1 MKRILIVEDDKKIA
15 ELERDYLE
23 ANNYEVD
30 IALTGDDGL
39 KMALLHEYNLI
50 ILDIMLPFTDGF
62 KVCREVSQKKDIPI
76 LLVSAKGENID
87 KIKGFGLGAADYIV
101 KPFEPSELVAR
112 VNAHI
117 KRYDRLVSN
126 HLDKKEEIVIGKL
139 RIEKNSRR
147 VFVDNQEISLP
158 NKEFDVLL
166 FLAEN
171 PNIVF
176 SKDKLFYSIWGFD
189 SYGDHSTVAVHI
201 NRIREKIE
209 TDSSNPQYIET
220 VWGVGY
226 RFKV

>member
-1 MKRILIVEDDKKIA
+1 MKKILIVEDDRKIA

-23 ANNYEVD
+23 ANHYEVD
-30 IALTGDDGL
+30 MAHTGDDGL
-39 KMALLHEYNLI
+39 NMALHNEYHLI

-62 KVCREVSQKKDIPI
+62 QVCRQISVKKDIPI
-76 LLVSAKGENID
+76 LLVSAKGENWD
-87 KIKGFGLGAADYIV
+87 KIKGLGLGAADYIV

-112 VNAHI
+112 VNAHL
-117 KRYDRLVSN
+117 KRYERLTSS
-126 HLDKKEEIVIGKL
+126 HHQKDEISIGRL
-139 RIEKNSRR
+139 RIEKNARR
-147 VFVDNQEISLP
+147 VFLDSREVSLP

-176 SKDKLFYSIWGFD
+176 SKDKLFHSIWGFD
-189 SYGDHSTVAVHI
+189 SYGDYSTVAVHI

-209 TDSSNPQYIET
+209 KDTSNPQYIET
-220 VWGVGY
+220 VWGAGY

>member
-1 MKRILIVEDDKKIA
+1 MKKILIVEDDRKIA
-15 ELERDYLE
+15 ELEKDYLE
-23 ANNYEVD
+23 ANNYQVD

-39 KMALLHEYNLI
+39 EMALNNDYQLI

-62 KVCREVSQKKDIPI
+62 KVCQHINQKKDIPI
-76 LLVSAKGENID
+76 LLVSAKSENLD
-87 KIKGFGLGAADYIV
+87 KIRGFSLGATDYIV

-117 KRYDRLVSN
+117 NRYERLVAN
-126 HLDKKEEIVIGKL
+126 GPDKKEEIVIGKL
-139 RIEKNSRR
+139 RIEKNARR
-147 VFVDNQEISLP
+147 VFLDDKELSLP

-176 SKDKLFYSIWGFD
+176 SKDKLFYAIWGFD
-189 SYGDHSTVAVHI
+189 AYGDHSTVAVHI

-209 TDSSNPQYIET
+209 KDTSNPQYIET
-220 VWGVGY
+220 VWGAGY

>member
-1 MKRILIVEDDKKIA
+1 MKKILIIEDDKKIA

-23 ANNYEVD
+23 VNNYEVEM
-30 IALTGDDGL
+30 AHTGDDGL
-39 KMALLHEYNLI
+39 AKALHNDYHLI

-62 KVCREVSQKKDIPI
+62 KVCQQINQKKDIPI
-76 LLVSAKGENID
+76 LLVSAKSENLD
-87 KIKGFGLGAADYIV
+87 KIKGLGLGAADYIV

-117 KRYDRLVSN
+117 QRYERLTASCME
-126 HLDKKEEIVIGKL
+126 KKDEMIIGRLK
-139 RIEKNSRR
+139 IEKNSRR
-147 VFVDNQEISLP
+147 VFLDERELFLP

-176 SKDKLFYSIWGFD
+176 SKDRLFDSIWGLN
-189 SYGDHSTVAVHI
+189 SYGDYSTVAVHI

-209 TDSSNPQYIET
+209 TDTSNPQYIET
-220 VWGVGY
+220 VWGAGY
-226 RFKV
+226 RFKL